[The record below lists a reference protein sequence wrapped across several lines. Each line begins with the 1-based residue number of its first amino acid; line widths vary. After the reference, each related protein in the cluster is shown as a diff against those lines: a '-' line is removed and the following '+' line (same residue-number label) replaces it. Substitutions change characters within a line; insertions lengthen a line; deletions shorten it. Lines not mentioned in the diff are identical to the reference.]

1 MAILPKF
8 QKNKEELIDIGDGI
22 FLTKEDVESMKEAEE
37 EIKRGEGIEFKRA
50 FKELRERIEA
60 KKAKNRVDA

>member
-1 MAILPKF
+1 MEIE
-8 QKNKEELIDIGDGI
+8 NKEKLIDIGDGI

-60 KKAKNRVDA
+60 KKAKSRVDA